1 MFFVFKSLKI
11 KHGNGM
17 CCKVMGILS
26 QKMIMLCFYITHT
39 HVNLQDKIIE
49 IEAQLFFS
57 FEDMFNLVIWVWPFH
72 NSWDIVSRLVYFM
85 YICRRVF
92 YRWISRYCHE
102 IKFLNQKQLKYA
114 MKENDTRCEMNSF
127 FWNRYL
133 FHQTI

>member
-49 IEAQLFFS
+49 IEAQLFFL

-92 YRWISRYCHE
+92 LQVDLQILPRDKVPKPKTTKICDERKWYEMRNE
-102 IKFLNQKQLKYA
+102 FFLLK
-114 MKENDTRCEMNSF
+114 
-127 FWNRYL
+127 
-133 FHQTI
+133 